1 MKSALILLIGFIVTL
16 FLSCKT
22 EEIILHGEIKGLVID
37 ASTSQPIGAASV
49 LLNQS
54 GDSASTGSDG
64 TYFLKSLSPG
74 NYELLTS
81 KNSYVPSKKNVTITS
96 EETLQIDFSLTGIA
110 VPNPSDTLLDF
121 GFDSTTLNFAIS
133 NKGKGE
139 FSYILTPSQNWI
151 TVNPSSGNI
160 KENTYDSITVTVNR
174 TGLSENTHKET
185 IKLTSVVSQGN
196 IPDIY
201 LDVYLN
207 AIFDNRDNKH
217 KYYQVVKIGT
227 QTWMAENL
235 NVGTRIDGLTVQQN
249 NNQIEKYCYQNGE
262 GFCDIYGGLYQW
274 AEMMQYNTSDT
285 ATTGKT
291 QGICPVG
298 WHIPT
303 LKEWNKLENYL
314 GGESVAGGPLKDK
327 GTSYWSY
334 PNVGATNESGF
345 TALPGGY
352 RLYNFPLPNEP
363 TFSAMST
370 DATFWT
376 SSIVNN
382 PPNPDFMNPESKS
395 IKVWH
400 LTGPSEFGLSVR
412 CIKDPP
418 KNK

>member
-49 LLNQS
+49 ILNQS
-54 GDSASTGSDG
+54 GDSTSTGSDG
-64 TYFLKSLSPG
+64 TYLLKSLSPG

-81 KNSYVPSKKNVTITS
+81 KNSYAPSKKNVTITP

-121 GFDSTTLNFAIS
+121 GFDSTTLNFTIS

-151 TVNPSSGNI
+151 TVNPSTGNI

-174 TGLSENTHKET
+174 TGLSENTHIEA

-201 LDVYLN
+201 LDVYMN

-217 KYYQVVKIGT
+217 KYYPAVKIGT

-249 NNQIEKYCYQNGE
+249 NNKIEKYCYQNGE

-291 QGICPVG
+291 EGICPVG

-303 LKEWNKLENYL
+303 VKEWNELENYL

-327 GTSYWSY
+327 GTSHWSY

-345 TALPGGY
+345 TALPGGF

-363 TFSAMST
+363 TFSAMAT

-376 SSIVNN
+376 SSIVYN
-382 PPNPDFMNPESKS
+382 PPNPDFRNLESKS
-395 IKVWH
+395 TKVWH
-400 LTGPSEFGLSVR
+400 LTGLSEFGLSVR